1 MCFCCCFISVFKGA
15 YTLFL
20 LYYFFA
26 TLILME
32 SRVTSNIFQKNEWDD
47 VMRKLLSQK
56 RLCKSF
62 FWFDIS
68 WTLIRW
74 NACEQFQTVKF
85 KFAVSRP
92 FTCYWGICFCFKVTD
107 QIKYSINESLIILDI
122 GQWILVLKSNVS
134 LECTKY
140 FRDSYYGYK

>member
-20 LYYFFA
+20 LYYFFNFNGKQGNVKYFS
-26 TLILME
+26 E
-32 SRVTSNIFQKNEWDD
+32 KRVRWCYEKIVISKTALQKFFLVQYFMKTDQMKPLWTISDSKIQICG
-47 VMRKLLSQK
+47 VKAVYMLLGH
-56 RLCKSF
+56 L
-62 FWFDIS
+62 
-68 WTLIRW
+68 
-74 NACEQFQTVKF
+74 
-85 KFAVSRP
+85 
-92 FTCYWGICFCFKVTD
+92 FCFKVTD

-140 FRDSYYGYK
+140 FRDTYYGYK